1 MASIPRKTPDPAVIS
16 AKSRQSFISAIPRP
30 TSGSSRLA
38 TPTAGRPA
46 TTTVRQGTESLQ
58 PGQKPRTSSWQ
69 SNDGVPPSAL
79 YRSHSR
85 FTESDL
91 PLPYHQRPQ
100 KDLSRI
106 QQQLH
111 IRSWSTKSL
120 VDPTN
125 PKSPPHPVQSPRVGG
140 LVKSRTTND
149 LLSSP
154 RDITPRRRLLQ
165 PLGPPLP
172 RTQTLGNIS
181 CFGPTTLTP
190 SPRRPSSISA
200 SQAYGYHDNM
210 SQLSVGD
217 ALGESRM
224 TAEEVEFMKQV
235 QKEAAV
241 NRIRLR
247 NAIQGPSRRTSSNS
261 LPPPVTAPIVKG
273 EPLPISTLAKNTT
286 GSRPSAAF
294 QRKSAGRQRQL
305 FIDSALAN
313 KAAIDGDS
321 LSSRTPPSTVGTN
334 SGSLPEDISKHVY
347 FAESL
352 QYWTGRYVSLCDRIR
367 NQELQHAEPLNAKD
381 ADSGRLD
388 ELFDNSERLRKDAA
402 LNDLRKDCKTA
413 IALGS
418 FEDFETGLLGK
429 SETSRSGHRRRPSHI
444 VGRVQS
450 IGRMKAPGSGSV
462 RPPMSWGM
470 SQSPGDISTPTSW
483 TSSVNAE
490 AVMSS
495 SSDAFYGLGSLP
507 KSKTTGNL
515 ASLIPITV
523 KKQTARATNS
533 SGKPSTT
540 DPPIHKR
547 TTSYLGCSPELRAK
561 VLKEREE
568 RAARRAADA
577 HRRSSSRVPSR
588 CADMNGDQTRMHLES
603 LKTSVLLGKEQT
615 KVSQTQA
622 LTLDDVVEP
631 LDRATRESEHGVQ
644 PLMNVERAQN
654 SSQVQIVNVSGGGV
668 EKVIKSRRKTE
679 RQSGGEMVKSLFGV
693 GMREVK
699 KMSRRVG
706 SWAGSSDDLSPG
718 QK

>member
-1 MASIPRKTPDPAVIS
+1 MASIPRTTPDPVVIS

-69 SNDGVPPSAL
+69 SNDGAPPSAF
-79 YRSHSR
+79 YKSHSR
-85 FTESDL
+85 FTKSDFL
-91 PLPYHQRPQ
+91 LPYHQRRR
-100 KDLSRI
+100 KDLSGI

-120 VDPTN
+120 VDPTS
-125 PKSPPHPVQSPRVGG
+125 PKSPPQPVQSPRVGG

-165 PLGPPLP
+165 PLEPPLP

-181 CFGPTTLTP
+181 CFGPTNLTP
-190 SPRRPSSISA
+190 SPRKPSSITA
-200 SQAYGYHDNM
+200 SQAYGYHDNT

-235 QKEAAV
+235 QREAAV

-247 NAIQGPSRRTSSNS
+247 NALQGSSRRTSSNS
-261 LPPPVTAPIVKG
+261 LPPPVTAPIMKG
-273 EPLPISTLAKNTT
+273 EPLPISTLADNATVP
-286 GSRPSAAF
+286 RPSAAI
-294 QRKSAGRQRQL
+294 QRKSAPGRQI

-313 KAAIDGDS
+313 KAAIDSDS
-321 LSSRTPPSTVGTN
+321 LSPRTPPSTVGSN
-334 SGSLPEDISKHVY
+334 SGSLPADTSKHVY

-367 NQELQHAEPLNAKD
+367 NQEMQHAEPLNTKD
-381 ADSGRLD
+381 ADNGRLD
-388 ELFDNSERLRKDAA
+388 ELFDNTEKVRMYAA
-402 LNDLRKDCKTA
+402 LNNLRKDCKTA
-413 IALGS
+413 IAVGS
-418 FEDFETGLLGK
+418 FEEFETGLLGK
-429 SETSRSGHRRRPSHI
+429 SENSRSGHRRRPSHI

-462 RPPMSWGM
+462 RPPLSWGM
-470 SQSPGDISTPTSW
+470 SQSPGNISSRT
-483 TSSVNAE
+483 NAE

-495 SSDAFYGLGSLP
+495 SSDAFYGVGSLP

-515 ASLIPITV
+515 ASFIPVTV

-533 SGKPSTT
+533 SAKLSTT
-540 DPPIHKR
+540 VAPIHR
-547 TTSYLGCSPELRAK
+547 TTTSYLCSSPELRDK
-561 VLKEREE
+561 VLKDREE

-577 HRRSSSRVPSR
+577 HRHSSSRFPSQS
-588 CADMNGDQTRMHLES
+588 ADTNGDQTRMHLQS
-603 LKTSVLLGKEQT
+603 LKTSVPLGKEQT

-622 LTLDDVVEP
+622 STLDDVVEP
-631 LDRATRESEHGVQ
+631 LDRATRESGHGVQ
-644 PLMNVERAQN
+644 PLMHVERAQN

-706 SWAGSSDDLSPG
+706 SWAGSSDDLSLG